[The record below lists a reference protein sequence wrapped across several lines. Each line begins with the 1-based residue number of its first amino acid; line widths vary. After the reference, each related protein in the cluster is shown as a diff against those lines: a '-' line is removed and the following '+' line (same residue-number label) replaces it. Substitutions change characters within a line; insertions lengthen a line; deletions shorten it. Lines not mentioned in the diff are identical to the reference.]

1 MSVCSA
7 ALDARVAAINVLMR
21 AHAGAIELLE
31 VTEEGEVTVR
41 FVGKCTGCEL
51 RPVTM
56 ISTVQP
62 GLLAVPGVRRVAVLG
77 VRMSEEAEERMA
89 RSLGADH
96 PRRLLSMLMTSRAD
110 PALVTS

>member
-1 MSVCSA
+1 MSVCGVE
-7 ALDARVAAINVLMR
+7 LEARVAEINVLMR

-31 VTEEGEVTVR
+31 VTEEGDVTVR

-51 RPVTM
+51 RPVTT
-56 ISTVQP
+56 IGTVRP
-62 GLLAVPGVRRVAVLG
+62 GLLAVAGVRRVAVLG

-96 PRRLLSMLMTSRAD
+96 SRRLLSMLMSSRTD
-110 PALVTS
+110 PALAAS